1 MEPVKITIVIIIY
14 NVNIYIYVTSLGER
28 RHLATQSY
36 LLLLLFI
43 IAQFPDENRKIY
55 EICQYEL
62 FKLNSDQNIVHLS
75 Y

>member
-36 LLLLLFI
+36 LLLLFI
-43 IAQFPDENRKIY
+43 IVQFLDENMKIY
-55 EICQYEL
+55 EIC
-62 FKLNSDQNIVHLS
+62 H
-75 Y
+75 